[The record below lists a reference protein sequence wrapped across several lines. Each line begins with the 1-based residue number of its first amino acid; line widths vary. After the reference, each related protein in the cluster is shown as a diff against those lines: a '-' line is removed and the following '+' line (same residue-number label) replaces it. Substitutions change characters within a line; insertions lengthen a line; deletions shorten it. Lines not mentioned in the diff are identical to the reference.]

1 MAKNGLTMSK
11 LNQFIRE
18 DEQWALC
25 IGAGTSLPLL
35 PSWNKLIDK
44 LIEKL
49 KLPEIKT
56 NEFVKDG
63 FSLDAIIQ
71 AIKERADITDE
82 EFLYTLSEIV
92 YSPIKE
98 QLNEEEIIAFNTVHD
113 FSLGYASKNTKDRE
127 ARWSLFCK
135 FRDQVFGKTTA
146 HGMAKIMAQ
155 GIDEGIKPSAILTFN
170 GEACFLALLNSFL
183 FENHNNTI
191 PEVFDRVVNI
201 LSDRKSKNIPYYHC
215 HGIIPND
222 IKTYKEGC
230 IANEK
235 LVFSEDSY
243 LQLANSNFSWQ
254 SSSFISTCIHNRVI
268 FVGVSLTD
276 SNMRRWLSWIHNAK
290 MSEMELNGL
299 GVEDDENKDNGAVK
313 NSTEEEKKDNKKKKI
328 KKSTEHFWI
337 KVKPKKDDLEK
348 LYDNPKSIHNWDEV
362 LESIQ
367 NWYENLVSILGVRII
382 WIDEWAEVPKAMGII
397 LGIDPENTNTNKVKK
412 TNRKDVKS
420 THVKHKTK
428 KAPKRKP

>member
-1 MAKNGLTMSK
+1 MAKQGLTLNK
-11 LNQFIRE
+11 LNGCIRK

-56 NEFVKDG
+56 NGFIKDG

-71 AIKERADITDE
+71 AIKERADITDKG
-82 EFLYTLSEIV
+82 FLDTLSEIV

-98 QLNEEEIIAFNTVHD
+98 QLSEKEIVAFNTVHD

-127 ARWSLFCK
+127 ARWGLFCK
-135 FRDQVFGKTTA
+135 FRDQVFGETTA
-146 HGMAKIMAQ
+146 YGMAKIMAQ
-155 GIDEGIKPSAILTFN
+155 GFDKGIKPSAILTFN

-191 PEVFDRVVNI
+191 PEDFDRVVNI

-215 HGIIPND
+215 HGIIPNK
-222 IKTYKEGC
+222 ISIYKEGFN
-230 IANEK
+230 ANEK

-290 MSEMELNGL
+290 MSEMELNAL

-313 NSTEEEKKDNKKKKI
+313 KSIEEDNNKKKNKE
-328 KKSTEHFWI
+328 STEHFWI
-337 KVKPKKDDLEK
+337 KVKPQKDDWKKWYE
-348 LYDNPKSIHNWDEV
+348 NPKSIQNWDEALV
-362 LESIQ
+362 SIQ
-367 NWYENLVSILGVRII
+367 KWYENLVSILGVRII
-382 WIDEWAEVPKAMGII
+382 WIDEWSEVPKAMGII
-397 LGIDPENTNTNKVKK
+397 LGIIDPEKTNSNKAKK
-412 TNRKDVKS
+412 TNRKSIKS
-420 THVKHKTK
+420 THVKQKN
-428 KAPKRKP
+428 KRTQKNHNEI